1 MITNITVENRKHKLK
16 EPFVT
21 AIRRVESIETL
32 VVTIETDEGFEGIG
46 AASPTLK
53 ITGDSLKSITSC
65 ILGPIKEAII
75 GKPVRS
81 LELLTTS
88 VKNCCVGNRS
98 AKAAVDIAIYDLL
111 AKKSGQPL
119 YEFLGGYQNEITTDM
134 TLSIGE
140 ESAMAKKSAS
150 LIRKGFKTLKV
161 KLGGKYEED
170 ISRMKLLRKTVGDD
184 ITLRIDANQNWD
196 PKTAVRFI
204 KQLEKENID
213 IELIEQPVKAWD
225 FEGLAYVTNHVDTPI
240 MADESLFTVQDA
252 IRLIK
257 LQACDLFNI
266 KFMKSGGIR
275 EAIAIAD
282 IAEAAGIPC
291 MIGSMMESPVSVSAA
306 VHLGCA
312 HRNIILADM
321 DAPLW
326 LENLDKQLEP
336 LNIQYD
342 GPNITCLEKAGLGE
356 VN

>member
-1 MITNITVENRKHKLK
+1 MITNLTVEHMKHRLK
-16 EPFVT
+16 EPFIT
-21 AIRRVESIETL
+21 AIRRVESIDTL
-32 VVTIETDEGFEGIG
+32 VVTIETDEGITGIG

-65 ILGPIKEAII
+65 ILGPIKEAMV
-75 GKPVRS
+75 GKPVQS

-88 VKNCCVGNRS
+88 VRNCCMGNSS
-98 AKAAVDIAIYDLL
+98 AKAAVDMAIYDLF
-111 AKKSGQPL
+111 AKKAGQPL
-119 YEFLGGYQNEITTDM
+119 YEFLGGYQNELTTDM

-140 ESAMAKKSAS
+140 ESAMAEQAVS
-150 LIRKGFKTLKV
+150 LIQAGFQTLKI

-170 ISRMKLLRKTVGDD
+170 LSRMKLLRKTAGDD
-184 ITLRIDANQNWD
+184 IALRIDANQHWD

-204 KQLEKENID
+204 KQLEKENVN
-213 IELIEQPVKAWD
+213 IEFIEQPVKAWD
-225 FEGLAYVTNHVDTPI
+225 FEGLAYVTHHVDTPI
-240 MADESLFTVQDA
+240 MADESLFTARDA

-266 KFMKSGGIR
+266 KLMKCGGIR
-275 EAIAIAD
+275 EAMAIAD

-312 HRNIILADM
+312 HRNMKFFDM

-326 LENLDKQLEP
+326 LENVDHLLEP

-356 VN
+356 MN